1 MDAKGME
8 ALKARF
14 ADIALKPNARTMEEV
29 EQYII
34 EKWGAFRVKI
44 TETELMVH
52 YKAACEFAEMMGRDT
67 TNFQDDI
74 RRYRLPNTNKI
85 HVILGMNS
93 EYMTAE
99 NGMKYYQ
106 ALCLIKGLTQEDID
120 TKNERWLQYM
130 LLLEMAKDWE
140 EKDQNFMEEQKA
152 MLRERG
158 VEVE

>member
-1 MDAKGME
+1 MNGIE
-8 ALKARF
+8 ALKAKF
-14 ADIALKPNARTMEEV
+14 ADIEMKPNAKTMEEV

-34 EKWGAFRVKI
+34 DKWGAFRVKI
-44 TETELMVH
+44 TETELMAH
-52 YKAACEFAEMMGRDT
+52 YKAACEFAKMMGRDA
-67 TNFQDDI
+67 TNMQDDI

-85 HVILGMNS
+85 HVVLGMNS

-130 LLLEMAKDWE
+130 LLLDMAKDWE
-140 EKDQNFMEEQKA
+140 EKDQIFLAEQEAVLK
-152 MLRERG
+152 ERG
-158 VEVE
+158 VEME

>member
-1 MDAKGME
+1 MSALD
-8 ALKARF
+8 ALKAKF
-14 ADIALKPNARTMEEV
+14 ENVEITPNAKTMEEV
-29 EQYII
+29 VAYI
-34 EKWGAFRVKI
+34 EENWGAFRVKI
-44 TETELMVH
+44 TETELMAH
-52 YKAACEFAEMMGRDT
+52 YKAAMEFAEMMGKDV

-85 HVILGMNS
+85 HVVLGMNS

-130 LLLEMAKDWE
+130 LLLDLAKDWE
-140 EKDQNFMEEQKA
+140 EKDQIFMAEQEA
-152 MLRERG
+152 MLKERG
-158 VEVE
+158 VETE

>member
-1 MDAKGME
+1 MSALD
-8 ALKARF
+8 ALKAKF
-14 ADIALKPNARTMEEV
+14 ADVKIQPNAKTMEEV

-34 EKWGAFRVKI
+34 DNWGAFRVKI
-44 TETELMVH
+44 TESELMAH
-52 YKAACEFAEMMGRDT
+52 YKAAVEFAKMMGKDVT
-67 TNFQDDI
+67 DFQDDI

-85 HVILGMNS
+85 HVVLGMHS
-93 EYMTAE
+93 EYLTAE

-130 LLLEMAKDWE
+130 LLLDMAKDWE
-140 EKDQNFMEEQKA
+140 AKDANFLKEQKE
-152 MLRERG
+152 MLKERG

>member
-1 MDAKGME
+1 MNGIE
-8 ALKARF
+8 ALKAKF
-14 ADIALKPNARTMEEV
+14 ADIEMKPNAKTMEEV

-34 EKWGAFRVKI
+34 DKWGAFRVKI
-44 TETELMVH
+44 TETELMAH
-52 YKAACEFAEMMGRDT
+52 YKAACEFAKMMGRDA
-67 TNFQDDI
+67 TNMQDDI
-74 RRYRLPNTNKI
+74 RRYRLPHTNKI
-85 HVILGMNS
+85 HVVLGMNS

-130 LLLEMAKDWE
+130 MLLDLAKKWE
-140 EKDQNFMEEQKA
+140 AQDANFLAEQKE
-152 MLRERG
+152 MLKERG

>member
-1 MDAKGME
+1 MSALD
-8 ALKARF
+8 ALKAKF
-14 ADIALKPNARTMEEV
+14 ADVKIEPNAKTMEEV

-34 EKWGAFRVKI
+34 DHWGAFRVKI
-44 TETELMVH
+44 TESELMAH
-52 YKAACEFAEMMGRDT
+52 YKAAVEFAKMMGKDVT
-67 TNFQDDI
+67 DFQDDI

-85 HVILGMNS
+85 HVVLGMHS
-93 EYMTAE
+93 EYLTAE

-130 LLLEMAKDWE
+130 LLLDMAKDWE
-140 EKDQNFMEEQKA
+140 AKDANFLKEQKE
-152 MLRERG
+152 MLKERG

>member
-1 MDAKGME
+1 MNGIE
-8 ALKARF
+8 ALKAKF
-14 ADIALKPNARTMEEV
+14 ADIELKPNARTMEEV

-34 EKWGAFRVKI
+34 DKWGAFRVKI
-44 TETELMVH
+44 TETELMAH
-52 YKAACEFAEMMGRDT
+52 YKAACEFAKMMGRDT
-67 TNFQDDI
+67 TNMQDDI

-85 HVILGMNS
+85 HVVLGMHS

-130 LLLEMAKDWE
+130 LLLDMAKDWE
-140 EKDQNFMEEQKA
+140 EKDQIFLAEQEA
-152 MLRERG
+152 MLKERG
-158 VEVE
+158 VERE

>member
-1 MDAKGME
+1 MNGIE
-8 ALKARF
+8 ALKAKF
-14 ADIALKPNARTMEEV
+14 ADIEVKPNARTMEEV

-34 EKWGAFRVKI
+34 DKWGAFRVKI
-44 TETELMVH
+44 TETELMAH
-52 YKAACEFAEMMGRDT
+52 YKAACEFAAMMGRDA
-67 TNFQDDI
+67 TNMQDDI

-85 HVILGMNS
+85 HVVLGMNS

-130 LLLEMAKDWE
+130 LLLDMAKDWE
-140 EKDQNFMEEQKA
+140 EKDQIFLAEQEA
-152 MLRERG
+152 MLKERG
-158 VEVE
+158 VEME